1 MYKLL
6 NINEIKDYAHYLNE
20 IDENKIN
27 KFIRREDKL
36 RAVGSIILQK
46 DYIVSKYIIL
56 KYTLN

>member
-20 IDENKIN
+20 TDEIKIN

-36 RAVGSIILQK
+36 RAVGSVIL
-46 DYIVSKYIIL
+46 
-56 KYTLN
+56 